1 MAADKHRARELFL
14 HAVGKLPPEHW
25 DAYVARVCGAD
36 SELHG
41 YVAHL
46 LEVHRQA
53 GSFLEQ
59 PAAGVPRTG
68 PLLAPPG
75 AGLDTVPAEGPG
87 MRIGPYPLQVWLAL
101 ESAGLRTLFPRIDF
115 EEPT

>member
-14 HAVGKLPPEHW
+14 HAVGKLPPEQW
-25 DAYVARVCGAD
+25 DAYVERACGAD

-53 GSFLEQ
+53 GTFLEQ
-59 PAAGVPRTG
+59 PAAGVPPTG
-68 PLLAPPG
+68 LFLVPLG
-75 AGLDTVPAEGPG
+75 AGPDTVPKDEGG
-87 MRIGPYPLQVWLAL
+87 RKKHEG
-101 ESAGLRTLFPRIDF
+101 
-115 EEPT
+115 

>member
-25 DAYVARVCGAD
+25 EAYVERACGAD

-59 PAAGVPRTG
+59 PAV
-68 PLLAPPG
+68 
-75 AGLDTVPAEGPG
+75 GPG
-87 MRIGPYPLQVWLAL
+87 LSLRSPGHRP
-101 ESAGLRTLFPRIDF
+101 SAQ
-115 EEPT
+115 

>member
-25 DAYVARVCGAD
+25 ETYVERACGAD

-59 PAAGVPRTG
+59 
-68 PLLAPPG
+68 LAVQATIVSG
-75 AGLDTVPAEGPG
+75 AGQDIVIAGSTSYDTNAAAAVSSPMP
-87 MRIGPYPLQVWLAL
+87 RL
-101 ESAGLRTLFPRIDF
+101 EPQGFSSSP
-115 EEPT
+115 